1 MSSLF
6 AKAANEP
13 VVLSL
18 PMDGRSAPMP
28 WLSRLAFA
36 GCTDHDSD
44 EVRRQKAVLT
54 ITSLAKCSVCPMWY
68 GAYYAVGAPLAAL
81 GPIVYQVLT
90 ILNVLVFFRRK
101 DFSTFRNVQTAAILL
116 APWWMH
122 LALGGYRHSA
132 ALLLW
137 PLLAPLTALLFHGS
151 RQSLYWLSA
160 YFGILA
166 LSGAADPWLPV
177 PATIGPRMNLVF
189 FCMNLMMPS
198 FIAYLA
204 VRYYAR
210 LVERE
215 KQVQERLNAEIVTL
229 NRRLAAENV
238 RLGAELDVTRRLQA
252 MVLPKPAELAKV
264 PLLDIAGC
272 MRPAEQVGGDYY
284 DVLHIGS
291 RIKIGI
297 GDVTGHGLE
306 AGLVMLMVQS
316 IARTLH
322 EAGEYDPLRFLR
334 VLNQAVYK
342 NVQRIQSD
350 KSLSLSFID
359 VHSDRIVLSG
369 QHEDVLLFRADRT
382 VERIDTSELGFAIGM
397 EEDVSAFLATREL
410 GFGSGDCVV
419 LHTDGVTEAANA
431 AGEIYGIDR
440 LCRVVQSMRHGS
452 SAEIQAAVL
461 DDLMSY
467 IGSARIRDDISLVVI
482 RHP

>member
-1 MSSLF
+1 MSSLL
-6 AKAANEP
+6 AKAVSEP

-18 PMDGRSAPMP
+18 PMDGSSAPAS

-36 GCTDHDSD
+36 GCTSHDSD

-54 ITSLAKCSVCPMWY
+54 LTSLAKCSVCPLWY

-81 GPIVYQVLT
+81 GPIVYQLLT
-90 ILNVLVFFRRK
+90 ILNVLLFFRRK
-101 DFSTFRNVQTAAILL
+101 DFAAFRNVQTAAILL

-151 RQSLYWLSA
+151 RQSLYWLAA
-160 YFGILA
+160 YLGILT
-166 LSGAADPWLPV
+166 LSGVIDPFLPV
-177 PATIGPRMNLVF
+177 PATIGPTMHLIF
-189 FCMNLMMPS
+189 FCMNLTMPS
-198 FIAYLA
+198 VIAYLA

-210 LVERE
+210 LVDHE
-215 KQVQERLNAEIVTL
+215 KQVQERLNAEIVSL

-252 MVLPKPAELAKV
+252 MVLPKPDELATI
-264 PLLDIAGC
+264 PQLDIAGC

-284 DVLHIGS
+284 DVLHMGS

-342 NVQRIQSD
+342 NVRRIQSD

-359 VHSDRIVLSG
+359 VYGDRLVLSG
-369 QHEDVLLFRADRT
+369 QHEDVLLFRADGT
-382 VERIDTSELGFAIGM
+382 LERIDTSELGFAIGM
-397 EEDVSAFLATREL
+397 EEDVSAFLATREVR
-410 GFGSGDCVV
+410 FGPGDCVI
-419 LHTDGVTEAANA
+419 LHTDGVTEASSTT
-431 AGEIYGIDR
+431 GELYGIER
-440 LCRVVQSMRHGS
+440 LCRIVQSHRQK
-452 SAEIQAAVL
+452 SATEIQVAVL
-461 DDLMSY
+461 DDLMRY
-467 IGSARIRDDISLVVI
+467 IGAAKIRDDISLVVI
-482 RHP
+482 RNP